1 MKKFLVMVITLT
13 LLLSI
18 SCTKKEKDELSTL
31 IPANTQVFIKIS
43 SLSSLFQNLSIT
55 KDSILGKTIP
65 NISFLE
71 TGLGFNPL
79 KLEDLQTKGI
89 DVNKSLGFIVSD
101 IEIKSI
107 ENKEPDFNAQV
118 MFFLPVTDY
127 NKFNGFIK
135 ETLQKIKPEFT
146 VAQIDD
152 KTVVHPD
159 TGKES
164 ILFTRKN
171 NYMIATVDPLGT
183 DSTSLLNAIFSGK
196 SALSENSNFQQVASK
211 LNKENNIFV
220 YADIQS
226 IAGKVFS
233 NLVKLTDELPE
244 AQKKQM
250 EKGLEFI
257 KDYLWAGLSVD
268 LENSDFCLESILTL
282 KPESKVL
289 KIMGDVDYNKDLLL
303 GIDKT
308 PLMIFGLAFN
318 LSEYLNLIMGTLPP
332 ENQEIFEE
340 TTKKIYAQIGLD
352 LEKDIIANMS
362 GSFNFGIYDAENINM
377 ANTNAFISMGI
388 KDETK
393 AVNMMNT
400 LIENLPS
407 QQQPLIQ
414 KEEVMGTEAYVA
426 TAGFFQILTGIKNNS
441 IFMTFGQPMFET
453 IVSGKPSSGFISKI
467 KEKKLADIL
476 SGDYSYIYLN
486 IDELMKAQKNLAY
499 FIGFLSQLGPKISD
513 IASQFE
519 YLLSYSSIEDSS
531 LYGEFIVKTRFD
543 RSFLQGIMNIVDQ
556 IKN

>member
-1 MKKFLVMVITLT
+1 MKKFLVMVIILT

-18 SCTKKEKDELSTL
+18 SCTKKEKDGLSTL
-31 IPANTQVFIKIS
+31 IPANTQVYIKIP
-43 SLSSLFQNLSIT
+43 SLSSLHQNLSIT

-135 ETLQKIKPEFT
+135 ETFQKIKPEFT

-152 KTVVHPD
+152 RTVVHPD

-164 ILFTRKN
+164 ILFTQKN
-171 NYMIATVDPLGT
+171 NYMIATVDSLGT
-183 DSTSLLNAIFSGK
+183 DSTPLLNAILSDK
-196 SALSENSNFQQVASK
+196 SDLSENSNFQQVASK
-211 LNKENNIFV
+211 LNKENNIFF
-220 YADIQS
+220 YADMQS
-226 IAGKVFS
+226 IAGNIFP

-244 AQKKQM
+244 AQKNQM

-257 KDYLWAGLSVD
+257 KDYLGAGLSVD
-268 LENSDFCLESILTL
+268 LENSDFCLESILSL

-289 KIMGDVDYNKDLLL
+289 KIMGNVDYNKDLLL

-318 LSEYLNLIMGTLPP
+318 FSEYLNLIMGTLPP

-352 LEKDIIANMS
+352 LEKDIIANMA
-362 GSFNFGIYDAENINM
+362 GSLNFGLFDAENINM
-377 ANTNAFISMGI
+377 TNTNAFISMGI

-393 AVNMMNT
+393 AANMMNT

-407 QQQPLIQ
+407 QQQSLIQ
-414 KEEVMGTEAYVA
+414 KEEVMGTVAYVA
-426 TAGFFQILTGIKNNS
+426 TAGFFRIFTGIKNNS
-441 IFMTFGQPMFET
+441 MFMTIGQPMFET
-453 IVSGKPSSGFISKI
+453 IVSGKHSSGFISKI
-467 KEKKLADIL
+467 QDKKLANIL
-476 SGDYSYIYLN
+476 SGDYSYFYLN
-486 IDELMKAQKNLAY
+486 MDELMKAQKNLAY
-499 FIGFLSQLGPKISD
+499 FIGFLSQLGPKIND

-519 YLLSYSSIEDSS
+519 YLLSYSSVEDSS